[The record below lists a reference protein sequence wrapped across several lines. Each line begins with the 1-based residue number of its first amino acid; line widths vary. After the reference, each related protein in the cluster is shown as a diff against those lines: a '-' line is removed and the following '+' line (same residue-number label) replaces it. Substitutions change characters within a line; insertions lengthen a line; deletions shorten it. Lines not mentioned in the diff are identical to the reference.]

1 MFIKLYISSPRQISR
16 WLVLFVSVVL
26 QAANYLDIK
35 SLLDILCRAIADII
49 KGRDPQEIRK
59 AFHVHDAT
67 PLLQD
72 PPPTPPLS
80 LSSQAPSVEE
90 EPQMAQSSSSASQ
103 D

>member
-1 MFIKLYISSPRQISR
+1 MCVCVCVTNSAFPLQI
-16 WLVLFVSVVL
+16 VGVIL

-35 SLLDILCRAIADII
+35 SLLDVLCRAIADII

-59 AFHVHDAT
+59 AFHVHDST

-80 LSSQAPSVEE
+80 LLSQVPSLAEE
-90 EPQMAQSSSSASQ
+90 FPAAQSSSSASQ
-103 D
+103 QD